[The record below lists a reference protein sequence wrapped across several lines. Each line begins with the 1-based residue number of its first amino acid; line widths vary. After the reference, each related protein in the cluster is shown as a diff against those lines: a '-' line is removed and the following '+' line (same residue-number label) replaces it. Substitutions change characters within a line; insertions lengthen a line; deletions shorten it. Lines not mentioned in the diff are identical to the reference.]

1 MSRKTSSPDR
11 ARKVLASLAVV
22 GVLGAVA
29 GLGAYSAFTS
39 TTTNSGNSF
48 ASGTVALSDND
59 TGAAMYNV
67 SNQKPGD
74 TVTQCIKVTYTGSVD
89 ADVKLYTPSTIGSL
103 GPYID
108 VQVRP
113 GSGNPTFPGC
123 TGFTADAA
131 DIYNDTLA
139 NFPASYA
146 GGILDA
152 GPGAATKW
160 VLNDA
165 VVYRFTLTLR
175 SSAPDAAQGLTTGSH
190 AFTWEARGQ

>member
-59 TGAAMYNV
+59 AGAAMYNV

-103 GPYID
+103 GQYID

-146 GGILDA
+146 SGILDA

-190 AFTWEARGQ
+190 AFTWEARSQ

>member
-1 MSRKTSSPDR
+1 MSRRTPISDR
-11 ARKVLASLAVV
+11 ARKVLVSLVV
-22 GVLGAVA
+22 IGLVGTVA

-48 ASGTVALSDND
+48 ASGTVTLADND
-59 TGAAMYNV
+59 SGAAMYSV
-67 SNQKPGD
+67 SNRKPGD
-74 TVTQCIKVTYTGSVD
+74 SVTQCIRVDYTGTLD

-123 TGFTADAA
+123 TGFTPDAA

-139 NFPASYA
+139 NFPTSYA
-146 GGILDA
+146 TGILDA
-152 GPGAATKW
+152 GPGLDHE
-160 VLNDA
+160 VGE
-165 VVYRFTLTLR
+165 R
-175 SSAPDAAQGLTTGSH
+175 
-190 AFTWEARGQ
+190 

>member
-1 MSRKTSSPDR
+1 MSRKISLSDR
-11 ARKVLASLAVV
+11 AHKVLASLAVV
-22 GVLGAVA
+22 GVVGAVT

-48 ASGTVALSDND
+48 SSGSVALSDND
-59 TGAAMYNV
+59 AGAAMYNV

-113 GSGNPTFPGC
+113 GSGSPTFPGC
-123 TGFTADAA
+123 TGFTPDAA

-139 NFPASYA
+139 NFPTSYA
-146 GGILDA
+146 SGIMDS
-152 GPGAATKW
+152 GPASATKW
-160 VLNDA
+160 VANDA

-190 AFTWEARGQ
+190 AFTWEAHSQ

>member
-1 MSRKTSSPDR
+1 MSSRTPTGDR
-11 ARKVLASLAVV
+11 ARKVLVSLVV
-22 GVLGAVA
+22 IGLVGTVA

-48 ASGTVALSDND
+48 ASGTVTLTDND
-59 TGAAMYNV
+59 SGAAMYSA

-74 TVTQCIKVTYTGSVD
+74 LVTQCIKVTYTGSLD
-89 ADVKLYTPSTIGSL
+89 ADVKLYTPSSIGSL

-108 VQVRP
+108 MQVRP

-123 TGFTADAA
+123 SGFTPDAA

-139 NFPASYA
+139 NFPTSYA

-152 GPGAATKW
+152 GPGSNTKW
-160 VLNDA
+160 VNGDV
-165 VVYRFTLTLR
+165 VVYRFTLTLP
-175 SSAPDAAQGLTTGSH
+175 SSAPAAAQGLTTGSH
-190 AFTWEARGQ
+190 AFTWESRNQ

>member
-1 MSRKTSSPDR
+1 MSRMTALSDR
-11 ARKVLASLAVV
+11 ARKVLVSLVV
-22 GVLGAVA
+22 IGLVGTVA

-39 TTTNSGNSF
+39 TTTNPGNSF
-48 ASGTVALSDND
+48 ASGTVSIADND
-59 TGAAMYNV
+59 AGAAMYSV

-74 TVTQCIKVTYTGSVD
+74 SVTQCIRVSYTGSLA
-89 ADVKLYTPSTIGSL
+89 ADVKLYTPSSIGSL
-103 GPYID
+103 GQYVD

-123 TGFTADAA
+123 TGFTPDAA

-139 NFPASYA
+139 NFPTSYA

-152 GPGAATKW
+152 GPGSATSW
-160 VLNDA
+160 VSGDA
-165 VVYRFTLTLR
+165 VVYRFTVTLR

-190 AFTWEARGQ
+190 AFTWEARNQ

>member
-1 MSRKTSSPDR
+1 MSRKMSLSDR

-59 TGAAMYNV
+59 AGAAMYNV

-89 ADVKLYTPSTIGSL
+89 ADVKLYTPSSIGSL
-103 GPYID
+103 GQYID

-139 NFPASYA
+139 NFPATYA

-152 GPGAATKW
+152 GPGSATKW

>member
-1 MSRKTSSPDR
+1 MSRMTALSDR
-11 ARKVLASLAVV
+11 ARKVLASLVV
-22 GVLGAVA
+22 IGLVGTVA

-48 ASGTVALSDND
+48 ASGTVSIVDND
-59 TGAAMYNV
+59 SGAAMYSV

-74 TVTQCIKVTYTGSVD
+74 SVTQCIRVDYTGSLP
-89 ADVKLYTPSTIGSL
+89 ADVKLYTPSSVGSL
-103 GPYID
+103 GQYVD

-113 GSGNPTFPGC
+113 GSGNPAFPGC

-139 NFPASYA
+139 NFPTSYA
-146 GGILDA
+146 SGILDT
-152 GPGAATKW
+152 GPGSATSW
-160 VLNDA
+160 VSSDA
-165 VVYRFTLTLR
+165 VVYRFTVTLR

-190 AFTWEARGQ
+190 AFTWEARNQ